1 MESDTRSG
9 VEPVRSVRT
18 NMLANE
24 VEIGGAPPGRMDL

>member
-24 VEIGGAPPGRMDL
+24 VEIRGAPPGRMDL